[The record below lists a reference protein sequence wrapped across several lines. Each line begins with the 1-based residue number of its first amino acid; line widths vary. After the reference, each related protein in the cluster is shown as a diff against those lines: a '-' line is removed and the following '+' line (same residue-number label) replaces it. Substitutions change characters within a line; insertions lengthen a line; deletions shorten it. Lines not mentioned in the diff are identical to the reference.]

1 MASQMPVAAALLLT
15 LTSCVSTPP
24 VATPD
29 CQPTVA
35 HMTPA
40 PEAFDFFFNHSSST
54 RPDKRPIFEQLNWYG
69 NEAMWVI
76 LPPNGEI
83 VGRLGDKIAA
93 YRLKYGQVRWEA
105 RRLDGPGVV
114 DKHAMGP
121 AEIGFQAG
129 GPGFPETGCWEVT
142 YTLDDQY
149 PLRFTLRVR

>member
-1 MASQMPVAAALLLT
+1 MTSRVPTAAALLLT

-24 VATPD
+24 VAMSD

-40 PEAFDFFFNHSSST
+40 PEAFDFFFNHSTSS
-54 RPDKRPIFEQLNWYG
+54 RPDKRSIFEHLNWYG

-76 LPPNGEI
+76 LPANGEI
-83 VGRLGDKIAA
+83 VGRLGDKIAP
-93 YRLKYGQVRWEA
+93 YRLKFGQVRWEG

-114 DKHAMGP
+114 GKNPMGP
-121 AEIGFQAG
+121 ADIGFQAG
-129 GPGFPETGCWEVT
+129 GVGVPEIGCWEFT

>member
-1 MASQMPVAAALLLT
+1 MAAALLLT

-40 PEAFDFFFNHSSST
+40 PEAFYFFFNHSTSS
-54 RPDKRPIFEQLNWYG
+54 RPDKRSIFEQANWYG
-69 NEAMWVI
+69 NDAMWVM
-76 LPPNGEI
+76 LPANGEI
-83 VGRLGDKIAA
+83 VGRLGDKIAP
-93 YRLKYGQVRWEA
+93 YRLRYGQVQWEA
-105 RRLDGPGVV
+105 RRVDRPGAVA
-114 DKHAMGP
+114 KNSMGP
-121 AEIGFQAG
+121 ADIGFQAG
-129 GPGFPETGCWEVT
+129 GVGVPETGCWEFT

>member
-1 MASQMPVAAALLLT
+1 MTSRVSIAAALLLT
-15 LTSCVSTPP
+15 LTSCVSTPK

-40 PEAFDFFFNHSSST
+40 REAFDFFFNHSSST
-54 RPDKRPIFEQLNWYG
+54 RPDKRSIFEQLNWYG
-69 NEAMWVI
+69 NEAMWVT

-83 VGRLGDKIAA
+83 VGSLGDKIPP
-93 YRLKYGQVRWEA
+93 YRLKYGQVWWEA

-114 DKHAMGP
+114 AKRSMGP
-121 AEIGFQAG
+121 ADIGFQPG
-129 GPGFPETGCWEVT
+129 GVGVPETGCWEFT

-149 PLRFTLRVR
+149 PLTFTLRVR